1 MKIGKWAKVLMIS
14 TMALLM
20 VGLSVSC
27 GGGDDKGGGGGGDS
41 AKTSANSPEEYAQ
54 VVCDTIGKRSAE
66 VEALFGD
73 SSALENAEDPA
84 ELQDAIAK
92 AQPVV
97 KGLADDLDKIE
108 PPSEVKDWHEGMV
121 TGMTTA
127 AELFGKLKDI
137 LDKPLDEAMAGITDL
152 QPELEGL
159 DASFGSL
166 SDLPSEYQDA
176 FKNEPKCEGLDI
188 LSE

>member
-1 MKIGKWAKVLMIS
+1 VKISKWAKVLMIS

-20 VGLSVSC
+20 VGLSMSC
-27 GGGDDKGGGGGGDS
+27 GGGDDNGGGGGGDS

-54 VVCDTIGKRSAE
+54 AVCDAIGKYYAE
-66 VEALFGD
+66 GETLFGD
-73 SSALENAEDPA
+73 SSAFENAQDPA

-92 AQPVV
+92 AQPLIQ
-97 KGLADDLDKIE
+97 GMADDLDKIE

-166 SDLPSEYQDA
+166 QDLPSEYQDA
-176 FKNEPKCEGLDI
+176 FENEPKCQGLDI

>member
-1 MKIGKWAKVLMIS
+1 VKISKWAKVLMIS
-14 TMALLM
+14 IMALLM

-27 GGGDDKGGGGGGDS
+27 GGGGDDKSSGGGDGG
-41 AKTSANSPEEYAQ
+41 AKTSASSPDEYAQ

-73 SSALENAEDPA
+73 SSAFKNAEDPA

-108 PPSEVKDWHEGMV
+108 PPSEIKDWHENMV
-121 TGMTTA
+121 TSMAGA
-127 AELFGKLKDI
+127 AELFGEMKDI
-137 LDKPLDEAMAGITDL
+137 LDKPLDEAMAEITDL
-152 QPELEGL
+152 QPKF
-159 DASFGSL
+159 DALSDPFGSL
-166 SDLPSEYQDA
+166 SDLPQEYQDA
-176 FKNEPKCEGLDI
+176 FDNEPKCQDLHI
-188 LSE
+188 FS